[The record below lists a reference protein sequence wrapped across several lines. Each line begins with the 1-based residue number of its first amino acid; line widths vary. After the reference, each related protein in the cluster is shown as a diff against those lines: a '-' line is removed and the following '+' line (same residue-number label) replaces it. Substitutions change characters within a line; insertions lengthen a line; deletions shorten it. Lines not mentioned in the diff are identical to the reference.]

1 MESLDDKI
9 NVLKGN
15 NSQHRGN
22 IKSPFNEI
30 DFLGKSGLLVTS
42 KCPNVREDTE
52 KFSE

>member
-22 IKSPFNEI
+22 IKRVP
-30 DFLGKSGLLVTS
+30 LMK
-42 KCPNVREDTE
+42 
-52 KFSE
+52 